1 MTTLICDNYMLTR
14 NGKSPDLLY
23 TGLML
28 KFLSGFLPSLENASP
43 AIEVVKIIL
52 KAITSD
58 NPEPVYLAGN
68 NANML
73 MDTRRNLS
81 DREFEKRTVIN
92 LLQ

>member
-1 MTTLICDNYMLTR
+1 MTTLIGDNYMLTR
-14 NGKSPDLLY
+14 NGKNPSP
-23 TGLML
+23 T
-28 KFLSGFLPSLENASP
+28 
-43 AIEVVKIIL
+43 IEVVKIIL

-58 NPEPVYLAGN
+58 NPEPVYLADN

-92 LLQ
+92 LHQ